1 MTTKKNLIRQTN
13 LNRVLSLLYQH
24 QKLYSSEIV
33 EATKISMVTINS
45 LVKELVDDG
54 FLFEHP
60 NKPREIGRPATQYE
74 FNYDRKH
81 SLLFVFREE
90 NKQLYVDIF
99 TIDLKGERLAKQTRP
114 FFDVS
119 PSAFQLLIA
128 NHLKSASTI
137 ASLGFSIPAKISEGM
152 ITSSWYEKMD
162 HWPIHQLIE
171 EVTDLPYHIQNDAHL
186 FTIGHCLLKQ
196 LPLSETIVGIY
207 YPQNSMPGVT
217 LLAKSSLIEGHDSLA
232 GEAKYFP
239 MFLDQGSPETPG
251 ELAENL
257 SSLIATYN
265 ALIAPDKFVLA
276 IDPDIKPLV
285 EESLAQNLYLAKQ
298 PNSPL
303 FIYLDDLE
311 TSIVLG
317 LHWLIY
323 HHTPF
328 DLACY

>member
-1 MTTKKNLIRQTN
+1 MTINKNLIRQTN
-13 LNRVLSLLYQH
+13 LNRVISLLFQH
-24 QKLYSSEIV
+24 QKLFSSEIV
-33 EATKISMVTINS
+33 EATKISMVTTNS
-45 LVKELVDDG
+45 LVKELVSEG

-99 TIDLKGERLAKQTRP
+99 TIDLKGDRLAKQTQP
-114 FFDVS
+114 FHEIS
-119 PSAFQLLIA
+119 PSAFQLLLS

-137 ASLGFSIPAKISEGM
+137 SSIGFSIPGKISEGV

-162 HWPIHQLIE
+162 RWPIHQLIE
-171 EVTDLPYHIQNDAHL
+171 EVTDLPYYIQNDAHL

-217 LLAKSSLIEGHDSLA
+217 LLAKSALIEGHDSLA

-239 MFLDQGSPETPG
+239 LFLDQGRPDTPV
-251 ELAENL
+251 ELAKNL
-257 SSLIATYN
+257 SSLIITYN

-285 EESLAQNLYLAKQ
+285 EETLAQNRYLPKQ
-298 PNSPL
+298 PNAPVFS
-303 FIYLDDLE
+303 YLDDLE
-311 TSIVLG
+311 SSIVLG
-317 LHWLIY
+317 LHWLMY

-328 DLACY
+328 DLAYY